1 MAPWKM
7 PPDLYEFER
16 TAYAMNDFSW
26 ICGADEAGRGPLAGP
41 VFAAAVILPRNAEI
55 EGLNDSKKLSEK
67 KRELLY
73 DTIVEKAVAYQICMV
88 DEKEIDR
95 INILAASMLAMKKA
109 VEGLCVCPDVAYI
122 DGNRVPNLKIP
133 AIPVVKGDAVSAS
146 IAAASILA
154 KVSRDRF
161 MLELDRQYP
170 QYGFARHKG
179 YPTKEH
185 YERIGRYGIS
195 PVHRISFLKNLDDH
209 LKGEKNL

>member
-1 MAPWKM
+1 MAPRKM
-7 PPDLYEFER
+7 QPDLYEFER

>member
-1 MAPWKM
+1 M
-7 PPDLYEFER
+7 LYQTKNPHGGEVYEKPHLL
-16 TAYAMNDFSW
+16 DFSAN
-26 ICGADEAGRGPLAGP
+26 INPLGTP
-41 VFAAAVILPRNAEI
+41 PSV
-55 EGLNDSKKLSEK
+55 
-67 KRELLY
+67 
-73 DTIVEKAVAYQICMV
+73 
-88 DEKEIDR
+88 
-95 INILAASMLAMKKA
+95 KKA

>member
-1 MAPWKM
+1 
-7 PPDLYEFER
+7 
-16 TAYAMNDFSW
+16 MNDFSW
-26 ICGADEAGRGPLAGP
+26 LCGADEAGRGPLAGP

>member
-1 MAPWKM
+1 M